1 MKKLIVISAFA
12 LTLFSC
18 EKSSNSSSNTSSG
31 TCASTQCTATAVSTG
46 QRCQNMTTN
55 CAGLCHV
62 HD

>member
-1 MKKLIVISAFA
+1 MKKIAYLILITV
-12 LTLFSC
+12 LFSC
-18 EKSSNSSSNTSSG
+18 EKKSNTTNTTNSNC
-31 TCASTQCTATAVSTG
+31 TSTQCTATASSTG